1 MNDECG
7 NEIISKKKTLIYW
20 PGLPSCILCDVLCTV
35 YVLLIPLTRCSY
47 SLMYFVVCV
56 FDIDIL
62 SFSFSL
68 VYFSFPSLPPL
79 LTPVFFLPS
88 YFCHFLSILSICP
101 LFFFSLSSSPSSYLF
116 ILPYSSLCSS
126 FPLLTPLFFSILLFV
141 HFFYT
146 CHYRYILKLMRNVFI
161 NLRLGDQP
169 SLN

>member
-7 NEIISKKKTLIYW
+7 NEIISKKTLIYW

-47 SLMYFVVCV
+47 FLMYFVVCV

-88 YFCHFLSILSICP
+88 FLSLP
-101 LFFFSLSSSPSSYLF
+101 FPPYSYSYVL
-116 ILPYSSLCSS
+116 LYSSSLCPP
-126 FPLLTPLFFSILLFV
+126 PLLLTYLFFRILLFV
-141 HFFYT
+141 LLSLSLLLYSSLLFYLSIFFIPAIT
-146 CHYRYILKLMRNVFI
+146 DTF
-161 NLRLGDQP
+161 
-169 SLN
+169 

>member
-88 YFCHFLSILSICP
+88 
-101 LFFFSLSSSPSSYLF
+101 SYLCPF
-116 ILPYSSLCSS
+116 LPILTHMS
-126 FPLLTPLFFSILLFV
+126 FSILLLFV
-141 HFFYT
+141 LLPFFLLIYSSVFFSLFFFPSPYSFILLYSFICPFFLYLPLPIHFEAYEK
-146 CHYRYILKLMRNVFI
+146 CIYKLEAR
-161 NLRLGDQP
+161 
-169 SLN
+169 

>member
-1 MNDECG
+1 M
-7 NEIISKKKTLIYW
+7 
-20 PGLPSCILCDVLCTV
+20 PSCILCDVLCTV

-47 SLMYFVVCV
+47 FLMYFVVCV

-88 YFCHFLSILSICP
+88 
-101 LFFFSLSSSPSSYLF
+101 SYLCPF
-116 ILPYSSLCSS
+116 LPILTHMS
-126 FPLLTPLFFSILLFV
+126 FSILLLFV
-141 HFFYT
+141 LLPFFLLIYSSVFFSLFFFPSPYSFILLYSFICPFFYT
-146 CHYRYILKLMRNVFI
+146 CHYRYILKLTRNVFI

>member
-7 NEIISKKKTLIYW
+7 NEIISKKTLIYW

-47 SLMYFVVCV
+47 FLMYFVVCV

-88 YFCHFLSILSICP
+88 FLSLP
-101 LFFFSLSSSPSSYLF
+101 FSPYSYSYVL
-116 ILPYSSLCSS
+116 LYSSSLCPP
-126 FPLLTPLFFSILLFV
+126 PLLLTYLFFRILLFV
-141 HFFYT
+141 LLSLSLLLYSSLFFYLS
-146 CHYRYILKLMRNVFI
+146 IFFI
-161 NLRLGDQP
+161 PAITDTFWSLREMYL
-169 SLN
+169 